1 MLTKSQ
7 IDKLIKEH
15 GAPLLVIKRQQL
27 IDAYTKMR
35 ELLPRVG
42 IYYAV
47 KSNPHPEIVK
57 TFAELGSSFEVASGT
72 EIDEILSLGIGPDR
86 ILFANPVKKIA
97 DLENARRVGV
107 DITTFDNTA
116 ELDKIA
122 EHLPRSRVVLRLKV
136 PNIDSM
142 VNLSLK
148 FGAEPADAMP
158 LMLKAR
164 EKGLIPTGVSFHVG
178 SQCLNTV
185 NYGRAIELSACVF
198 SECNKAGI
206 NLSLLDIGGGFPIKY
221 LPQVNVPSIN
231 DIARKINHS
240 LAKHFPDKRVK
251 VIAEPGRYLCGE
263 AVTLITSVIGCAT
276 RNGKR
281 WYTMDDGIYGTFS
294 GIMFDHAKYQFNAH
308 KGEDGQL
315 FASVLAGPSCDSLD
329 VIADDLYL
337 PELSPGDILITPSIG
352 AYSSAHATKFNGIPL
367 TKSVVID

>member
-7 IDKLIKEH
+7 IDNLVKEH

-27 IDAYTKMR
+27 VDSYTTLK

-42 IYYAV
+42 IFYAV

-57 TFAELGSSFEVASGT
+57 TFADLGSSFEVASGT
-72 EIDEILSLGIGPDR
+72 EIDEILSLGIDPDR
-86 ILFANPVKKIA
+86 IIFANPVKKIA
-97 DLENARRVGV
+97 DLQNARESGV
-107 DITTFDNTA
+107 DITTFDNEL

-122 EHLPRSRVVLRLKV
+122 EHLPRSKVVLRLKV
-136 PNIDSM
+136 PNIDSI
-142 VNLSLK
+142 VDLSLK
-148 FGAEPADAMP
+148 FGAEPAAAVP
-158 LMLKAR
+158 LMQKAR

-185 NYGRAIELSACVF
+185 NYGKAIELSSGVF
-198 SECNKAGI
+198 SACKEAGI

-240 LAKHFPDKRVK
+240 LDKYFPDKRIK
-251 VIAEPGRYLCGE
+251 IIAEPGRYLSGE
-263 AVTLITSVIGCAT
+263 AVTLLSSVIGRAT

-294 GIMFDHAKYQFNAH
+294 GIMFDHAKYQFHSH
-308 KGEDGQL
+308 KEDEGEL
-315 FASVLAGPSCDSLD
+315 CASVLAGPSCDSLD

-337 PELSPGDILITPSIG
+337 PELGLGDIIITPSIG

-367 TKSVVID
+367 TKSVVV